1 MQQYEQIASVVST
14 ALRQKELFGIVEVLK
29 HIAEAVDAYGCV
41 LWEVAPWADFESDP
55 PVGQL
60 FVLASWFADGMV
72 LPLHEIPLQGSAN
85 GLAVRTGE
93 IQNVTNTREDA
104 RTFKHPYIIDVAKLN
119 AMCAVPV
126 TYHEGQG
133 PGGEPKITRATLT
146 LYRNRSGDPFTDQEA
161 QFIGQI
167 AELIPS
173 LYQSIRDRVGRIL
186 LGKINTILD
195 NIQQEAEQQA
205 KNDGDFMAPVR
216 KGLEKVCAEVAR
228 TFQAVEATIF
238 LEDRLEAENVFN
250 LFATTWP
257 NWSKEKR
264 SYLPRKDEGLTGWVL
279 EERKPVRIFNLA
291 TFVGDRDNLRRSY
304 PGIEWKDS
312 LRIRQSASEILG
324 LPKDAL
330 PPMSF
335 MAAPI
340 LKGERVLGAIRC
352 CTSRMAPWFFVE
364 RQLAVLTL
372 VAAQVSRFWG
382 DWQKHQEEQEENQSW
397 EILVTDIS
405 KLNHRVQDALA
416 RGALTEDDLHERILR
431 LAKRVIRG
439 ADILD
444 IRLHDKQKGHL
455 YFAKPKIG
463 SAWTRGSRQEIET
476 RTAKRFPVNN
486 PPAEDDP
493 LGVKVLFEGRALA
506 QTEAEGYRSQT
517 FPETKR
523 IVVAPIAVRNE
534 IVGVLD
540 VRGTGSRSFTAHAPR
555 MAEILGQ
562 QLGLY
567 LSLWQS
573 EHQQRRGEQQQRQVF
588 EDLWHQIKS
597 PVRQTFARA
606 ESLVQHVTSEN
617 WHPSDEEKADILER
631 DLRML
636 RGVARKAKRVADSAR
651 LLADLARESELK
663 LSPKTMSPLH
673 RQETVRLLI
682 EANIDM
688 QHALEDK
695 RDIKF
700 RVVER
705 SFDPLSRH
713 TVKVD
718 RDLVEQAVN
727 CLLDNAGKYSFNET
741 VVFVF
746 CGEATREER
755 RFVYLAVKNQGLA
768 IAPDEV
774 GLCKQR
780 NWRGKWAQLT
790 TGEGSGIGLWVVDH
804 IMRAHGG
811 QLEIIPTTDEAV
823 TEIRLLFPVA

>member
-1 MQQYEQIASVVST
+1 
-14 ALRQKELFGIVEVLK
+14 R
-29 HIAEAVDAYGCV
+29 
-41 LWEVAPWADFESDP
+41 
-55 PVGQL
+55 
-60 FVLASWFADGMV
+60 
-72 LPLHEIPLQGSAN
+72 
-85 GLAVRTGE
+85 
-93 IQNVTNTREDA
+93 
-104 RTFKHPYIIDVAKLN
+104 AKN
-119 AMCAVPV
+119 
-126 TYHEGQG
+126 
-133 PGGEPKITRATLT
+133 
-146 LYRNRSGDPFTDQEA
+146 SGD
-161 QFIGQI
+161 
-167 AELIPS
+167 
-173 LYQSIRDRVGRIL
+173 Y
-186 LGKINTILD
+186 
-195 NIQQEAEQQA
+195 
-205 KNDGDFMAPVR
+205 MAPVR
-216 KGLEKVCAEVAR
+216 AGLVKVCDAVAR

-257 NWSKEKR
+257 TWSQEKKR
-264 SYLPRKDEGLTGWVL
+264 YLPRKDEGLTGWVL

-291 TFVGDRDNLRRSY
+291 TFAEDRDNLRRSY

-324 LPKDAL
+324 LQKDAL
-330 PPMSF
+330 PPLSF

-352 CTSRMAPWFFVE
+352 CTSRRAPWFFVE

-372 VAAQVSRFWG
+372 VAAQISRFWS
-382 DWQKHQEEQEENQSW
+382 DWQQHQEEQEENQSW
-397 EILVTDIS
+397 ETLVTDIS

-416 RGALTEDDLHERILR
+416 RGALTEDDLYERTLR

-444 IRLHDKQKGHL
+444 IRLHDKQRGHL

-463 SAWTRGSRQEIET
+463 SAWTRGSKQEIEA
-476 RTAKRFPVNN
+476 RAAKRFRVQQQ
-486 PPAEDDP
+486 PAEDDP
-493 LGVKVLFEGRALA
+493 LGVKVLFEGQARAVMNA
-506 QTEAEGYRSQT
+506 EAEGYRSQT

-523 IVVAPIAVRNE
+523 IVVAPIGVQNKV
-534 IVGVLD
+534 VGVLD
-540 VRGTGSRSFTAHAPR
+540 VRGTGSKPFTSHAPR

-573 EHQQRRGEQQQRQVF
+573 EQKQRKSEQQQRQVF

-606 ESLVQHVTSEN
+606 ESLVQRVSTES
-617 WHPSDEEKADILER
+617 WHPSDEEKADALER

-663 LSPKTMSPLH
+663 LSPKTMSPLQQ
-673 RQETVRLLI
+673 QETVRLLI
-682 EANIDM
+682 EANIDT

-727 CLLDNAGKYSFNET
+727 CLLDNAGKYSFDET
-741 VVFVF
+741 AVFVF
-746 CGEATREER
+746 CGEATREET

-811 QLEIIPTTDEAV
+811 LLEIIPTTDEGTNEV
-823 TEIRLLFPVA
+823 RLLFPVSA